1 MKKSVFF
8 VALALSVLG
17 STANVVAGPVLEQF
31 QKEVEQIV
39 DKVSPSVVT
48 IYATQIVKTPLN
60 TQLFPGFPP
69 FMMPGIPTPEIPE
82 KEKDLGSGIIIKYI
96 QSRNAF
102 IILTNNHVVGNSK
115 DVMVKLSRTIERK
128 AKVLGRDP
136 KTDLAVLE
144 VSAEGIENP
153 ESRVATLGNSSH
165 VRIGQLVIAIGN
177 PYGFSRTVTMGV
189 VSALNRRLG
198 LSQYEDYIQT
208 DAAINPGNSGG
219 PLINIEGKVIGINTA
234 MVKGGQ
240 GLGFAIPI
248 NLAKWVYHQIME
260 HGKVIR
266 GWLGVSIQQITP
278 EMASS
283 LGVNHGAIVAQVFPG
298 SPAQKYGLKVGD
310 IIVSVDGKPLESI
323 DELQFK
329 TMESPPGT
337 VLTLGVIRNHKLI
350 TLKVKTAKMP
360 SNTSNIGS
368 VATETKDLGL
378 IVRPLNPQEQRRYE
392 VKGGLLV
399 EDVLMGSP
407 AYDAGI
413 RAGDIILSI
422 NLHRVYTKAQMNDI
436 LERLI
441 AEHKDTATFLVD
453 RNGQNIF
460 VTVKLK

>member
-1 MKKSVFF
+1 MRKKFF
-8 VALALSVLG
+8 LLGLALSVFA
-17 STANVVAGPVLEQF
+17 SNVVVMGGPILEQF
-31 QKEVEQIV
+31 QSEVEQIV

-48 IYATQIVKTPLN
+48 IYATQIVKAPLN
-60 TQLFPGFPP
+60 TQMFPGLPP

-82 KEKDLGSGIIIKYI
+82 KEKDLGSGIILNYI
-96 QSRNAF
+96 QSKNAF

-115 DVMVKLSRTIERK
+115 DVMVKLSKTIERK

-144 VSAEGIENP
+144 VSAEGIDNP
-153 ESRVATLGNSSH
+153 SSKVATLGDSSN

-177 PYGFSRTVTMGV
+177 PYGFSSTVTMGV

-248 NLAKWVYHQIME
+248 NLAKWVYHQIMD

-278 EMASS
+278 QMASS
-283 LGVNHGAIVAQVFPG
+283 LGVNYGAIVAQVFPG

-310 IIVSVDGKPLESI
+310 IIVSMDGKPLESV

-350 TLKVKTAKMP
+350 TVKVKTAKMP
-360 SNTSNIGS
+360 SNTINMGAVSE
-368 VATETKDLGL
+368 AKDLGL
-378 IVRPLNPQEQRRYE
+378 MVRPLNPQEQRHYE

-399 EDVLMGSP
+399 EDVLIGSP
-407 AYDAGI
+407 AYEAGI

-422 NLHRVYTKAQMNDI
+422 NLHRIYTKAQMNEI
-436 LERLI
+436 LERLV
-441 AEHKDTATFLVD
+441 ADHKNTATFLID

-460 VTVKLK
+460 VTVNLK

>member
-1 MKKSVFF
+1 
-8 VALALSVLG
+8 
-17 STANVVAGPVLEQF
+17 
-31 QKEVEQIV
+31 
-39 DKVSPSVVT
+39 
-48 IYATQIVKTPLN
+48 
-60 TQLFPGFPP
+60 
-69 FMMPGIPTPEIPE
+69 MMPGIPTPEIPE

-96 QSRNAF
+96 QSKNAF

-153 ESRVATLGNSSH
+153 ASRVAILGNSSH

-189 VSALNRRLG
+189 ISALNRRLG

-283 LGVNHGAIVAQVFPG
+283 LGVKYGAIVAQVFPG

-323 DELQFK
+323 DQLQFK

-337 VLTLGVIRNHKLI
+337 ILTLGIIRNHKLI

-360 SNTSNIGS
+360 STTSTMGS

-407 AYDAGI
+407 AYEAGI

-422 NLHRVYTKAQMNDI
+422 NLHRIYTKAQMNDI

-441 AEHKDTATFLVD
+441 SEHKETATFLID

-460 VTVKLK
+460 VTVRLK